1 MDFALQYTDEQQHFR
16 QEVKTWLDDNI
27 PGELR
32 DGWFPQ
38 DQDPAVWE
46 SCLAFRRLLG
56 EKGWLAPAEPAAQ
69 GGGGLTDA
77 HEIVLLEE
85 LEDRRLRWFLDTPST
100 SLKQALLPWINQPH
114 TGELLTAI
122 NTGSVLLWY
131 PWLEQVKELEPG
143 SIGIRALRDGDDY
156 ILSGK
161 GLFTGHGR
169 RPDYLWILALAGP
182 ESAPEEAT
190 AAFLVPGELDGIAVQ
205 TNRTLAPGEA
215 MAVSFEQTR
224 VPAYCLLGNDGDGW
238 LLTRA
243 AFLEEPASRLPRLQE
258 HDLEALLLF
267 AKENFREGVPLLDHP
282 VLQQLLM
289 EAHIESRINQLFR
302 MRDAWMRSTGQNM
315 TYQAAQ
321 TALLESRAA
330 RRLSEISRDVM
341 GAYALLDRRD
351 PRAPSSGTLELQ
363 QRMSLVH
370 QSQDSGVEG
379 YAAAIAQH
387 LGMGM
392 PQDLSQDISRETSPA
407 PNHPGGATGKPE
419 QADVS
424 SDVSSAGPLLKK

>member
-1 MDFALQYTDEQQHFR
+1 VDFGYHYTEEQQRFR

-32 DGWFPQ
+32 DGWLPQ
-38 DQDPAVWE
+38 DQEPAALE
-46 SCLAFRRLLG
+46 SCLAFRKLLG
-56 EKGWLAPAEPAAQ
+56 DKGWLAPAEPAAQ

-85 LEDRRLRWFLDTPST
+85 LEDRRLRWFLETPSQ
-100 SLKQALLPWINQPH
+100 SLKQALLPWIDQPH
-114 TGELLTAI
+114 TGQLLTAI

-156 ILSGK
+156 ILSGE
-161 GLFTGHGR
+161 GLFTGQGR
-169 RPDYLWILALAGP
+169 RPDYLWVLALAGP
-182 ESAPEEAT
+182 ESAPEETT

-205 TNRTLAPGEA
+205 TNRTLAPGQA
-215 MAVSFEQTR
+215 MAVRFDQTR

-238 LLTRA
+238 LLTRS
-243 AFLEEPASRLPRLQE
+243 AFLEEPATRHPRLQA
-258 HDLEALLLF
+258 HDLESLLQF
-267 AKENFREGVPLLDHP
+267 AKEHLREGVPLLDHP

-289 EAHIESRINQLFR
+289 EAHIESRINHLFR
-302 MRDAWMRSTGQNM
+302 MRDAWMRSTGQDL

-330 RRLSEISRDVM
+330 QRLSEISRDVM

-351 PRAPSSGTLELQ
+351 PRAPSAGTLELQ

-387 LGMGM
+387 LGMGIT
-392 PQDLSQDISRETSPA
+392 QDLSQTPSKEKSPA
-407 PNHPGGATGKPE
+407 MNHPGAATGKPE

-424 SDVSSAGPLLKK
+424 SDGSSAGPLPQK